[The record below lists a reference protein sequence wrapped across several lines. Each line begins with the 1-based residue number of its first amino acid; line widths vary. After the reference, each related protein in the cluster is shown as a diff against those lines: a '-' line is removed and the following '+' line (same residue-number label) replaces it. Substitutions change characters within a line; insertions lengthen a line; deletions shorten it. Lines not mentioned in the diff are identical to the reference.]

1 MIVDGGLL
9 YSQIENQL
17 PNFVQQNHS
26 KFAKF
31 VEKYYE
37 FLELNLL
44 TFSDLEL
51 DEDSVI
57 QESANT
63 TYTVTVDTGNNVY
76 SNSANKFFIDD
87 AVSPDLTLTTGTY
100 AIFDQGDQTNDGH
113 YLRISKSPNGI
124 HTAGGEEYTTDDR
137 DDVLVTYEGTPADL
151 DNITLET
158 GTEAGGIL
166 LYEDEVE
173 VGLEVAPRVIFYVSP
188 DLAGESLY
196 YYCNNH
202 SGMGGNIAVS
212 NVTSFITRENGNTS
226 SSNTSTDHINFESPN
241 RQGDQFLS
249 GEIILGAN
257 SGATGV
263 VRGKYSTTQVYL
275 EETNNGSFQ
284 TGESISGKT
293 SRATAVVNTYIR
305 QPLNASR
312 NLKSFQD
319 IVYQSQKKLY

>member
-1 MIVDGGLL
+1 MIADGGLL

-17 PNFVQQNHS
+17 PNFVQQNHT
-26 KFAKF
+26 KFSQF
-31 VEKYYE
+31 IEKYYE

-44 TFSDLEL
+44 TFTDLEL

-57 QESANT
+57 QESANS

-124 HTAGGEEYTTDDR
+124 HTAEGEEYTTDDR

-202 SGMGGNIAVS
+202 SGMGGQANTPTQDANQFTANGLTITAAPATATAGAIVS
-212 NVTSFITRENGNTS
+212 VTGTSLTS
-226 SSNTSTDHINFESPN
+226 SLGEESQETSYLLPGVSSTTSSGTVTITASSTLTLTGVSATSTTGTL
-241 RQGDQFLS
+241 QGTFWNQVDDS
-249 GEIILGAN
+249 N
-257 SGATGV
+257 SD
-263 VRGKYSTTQVYL
+263 
-275 EETNNGSFQ
+275 
-284 TGESISGKT
+284 ISWTEVHK
-293 SRATAVVNTYIR
+293 AA
-305 QPLNASR
+305 
-312 NLKSFQD
+312 
-319 IVYQSQKKLY
+319 